1 MPVEHSLLWTPRAKQ
16 RPRAH
21 VVKGRAVTFTPR
33 ETVLAERQLADQWT
47 TVPAE
52 GPIGVTLELYDDHV
66 YVSVEQIEEPRSVK
80 LRRGD
85 IDNYAKLVLD
95 ALNGRAWLDDK
106 QINALYVV
114 KV

>member
-1 MPVEHSLLWTPRAKQ
+1 MAEHTVLWTPRAKQ

-33 ETVLAERQLADQWT
+33 ETVQAERDIAEQWQWA
-47 TVPAE
+47 PAE
-52 GPIGVTLELYDDHV
+52 GPISVGLELTDTCIHV
-66 YVSVEQIEEPRSVK
+66 TVEDIPEPTNRK
-80 LRRGD
+80 LLRGD

-95 ALNGRAWLDDK
+95 ALNGRAWIDDR
-106 QINALYVV
+106 QIAQLFIV

>member
-1 MPVEHSLLWTPRAKQ
+1 MAEQTLLWTPRAKQ

-21 VVKGRAVTFTPR
+21 VVQGRAVTFTPR
-33 ETVLAERQLADQWT
+33 ETMHAERELAEQWT
-47 TVPAE
+47 TAPAE
-52 GPIGVTLELYDDHV
+52 GPIGVNLELSDDHV
-66 YVSVEQIEEPRSVK
+66 LVHVYDIRECDSVK

-85 IDNYAKLVLD
+85 IDNYAKLILD
-95 ALNGRAWLDDK
+95 ALNGRAWVDDK

>member
-1 MPVEHSLLWTPRAKQ
+1 MAEHSLLWTPRAKQ

-33 ETVLAERQLADQWT
+33 ETVDAERALAEQWT

-52 GPIGVTLELYDDHV
+52 GPIGVNLELADDHV
-66 YVSVEQIEEPRSVK
+66 LVHVYTIPECESVK

>member
-1 MPVEHSLLWTPRAKQ
+1 MIERDLLWTPRAKQ

-21 VVKGRAVTFTPR
+21 VVRGRAVTFTPR
-33 ETVLAERQLADQWT
+33 ETVEAEHRLAEQWDT
-47 TVPAE
+47 APIE
-52 GPIGVTLELYDDHV
+52 GPIGVSIILMDDKV
-66 YVSVEQIEEPRSVK
+66 NISVERTPEPDSIK